1 MLKEHLVQI
10 KAIMKSTNMFSLAS
24 TFYSWYFFCL
34 GVLSRPS
41 DHLPMRMQPPRPWW
55 KAFRNGVLGR
65 KVVENTVLISTSP
78 LSFND
83 IQYMYCM
90 KKKKVLSYYMYVFI
104 YIYIC
109 IYTIIYTSSYT
120 SQVCSYLWEKPVD
133 LSMATIRGQYGGTIG
148 TAKFTGQSQQHPPR
162 WGHQKVL
169 DFHLRD
175 SKQRR
180 PQTCVVPIGS
190 MYGIYANIWGI
201 LMLNVTIYSIH
212 GSYGVLDSRK
222 CTSATRSQSGTVVLL
237 QNKLDVPWRIQ
248 NGRHGWC
255 MNKSNYHYHY

>member
-104 YIYIC
+104 YMYIYNYIYIF
-109 IYTIIYTSSYT
+109 IYFSSMLVPLRKTCRPVNGYDSWPIWGHHWHRQIHWAIPT
-120 SQVCSYLWEKPVD
+120 ASTQMRAPKGTRFSSARLQTEKASNVCS
-133 LSMATIRGQYGGTIG
+133 THR
-148 TAKFTGQSQQHPPR
+148 
-162 WGHQKVL
+162 
-169 DFHLRD
+169 
-175 SKQRR
+175 
-180 PQTCVVPIGS
+180 
-190 MYGIYANIWGI
+190 
-201 LMLNVTIYSIH
+201 IH
-212 GSYGVLDSRK
+212 VWFI
-222 CTSATRSQSGTVVLL
+222 C
-237 QNKLDVPWRIQ
+237 
-248 NGRHGWC
+248 
-255 MNKSNYHYHY
+255 